1 MLYNKINEFMPYE
14 KKDIVAAF
22 ISTMYVNKFSA
33 LKILRTNR
41 LLKREPLKRIGQCMS
56 VLMRNNEMVK
66 E

>member
-1 MLYNKINEFMPYE
+1 MK